1 MARQRTHYTV
11 IIKGHLGQR
20 LQAAF
25 PEMNC
30 TPQPDGTT
38 VIAGSLSDQAAAFGM
53 LSTIERLGLT
63 LISIQSNPS
72 EQEQSHVE

>member
-1 MARQRTHYTV
+1 MASQRTHYTV

-25 PEMNC
+25 AGLTC
-30 TPQPDGTT
+30 TAQPDGTT
-38 VIAGSLSDQAAAFGM
+38 VITGNLPDQAAAFGV

-63 LISIQSNPS
+63 LISLQSK
-72 EQEQSHVE
+72 EEQSHVE